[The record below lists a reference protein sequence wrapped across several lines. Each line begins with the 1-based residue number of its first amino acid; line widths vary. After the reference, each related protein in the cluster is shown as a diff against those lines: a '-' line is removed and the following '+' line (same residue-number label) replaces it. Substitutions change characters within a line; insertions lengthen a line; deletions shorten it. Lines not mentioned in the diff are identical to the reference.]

1 MKKKHP
7 NEFVIFDQ
15 FLLEDCKNKGKT
27 TLAKDSGTV
36 NIDCI
41 CYRHGPFYQL
51 KQKIRK
57 EAIELTKYH
66 LRQNNQKA
74 YEVKDEDLEKL
85 IKKKESRL
93 RQKYW
98 KMILRFGVIHGLG
111 LSWLGI

>member
-1 MKKKHP
+1 MKKRHL
-7 NEFVIFDQ
+7 NEIVIFDQ
-15 FLLEDCKNKGKT
+15 FLLEDCKNNGKFS
-27 TLAKDSGTV
+27 LAKESGIV

-66 LRQNNQKA
+66 LRENNQKA
-74 YEVKDEDLEKL
+74 YEVKEEDLKKL
-85 IKKKESRL
+85 IKKKESRI

-98 KMILRFGVIHGLG
+98 KIILKLGVMHGLG

>member
-1 MKKKHP
+1 MLLHLFYLNHHSIKLDYQNYLFY
-7 NEFVIFDQ
+7 NECSLF
-15 FLLEDCKNKGKT
+15 C
-27 TLAKDSGTV
+27 
-36 NIDCI
+36 
-41 CYRHGPFYQL
+41 QL

-57 EAIELTKYH
+57 EAIELTKHH

>member
-1 MKKKHP
+1 
-7 NEFVIFDQ
+7 
-15 FLLEDCKNKGKT
+15 
-27 TLAKDSGTV
+27 
-36 NIDCI
+36 
-41 CYRHGPFYQL
+41 
-51 KQKIRK
+51 
-57 EAIELTKYH
+57 LTKYH